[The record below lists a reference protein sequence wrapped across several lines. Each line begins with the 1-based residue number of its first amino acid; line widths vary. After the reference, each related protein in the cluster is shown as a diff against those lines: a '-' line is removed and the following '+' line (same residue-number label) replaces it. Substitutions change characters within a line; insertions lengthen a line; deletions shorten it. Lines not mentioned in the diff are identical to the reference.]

1 MRNRQTTF
9 WGLVGVAGA
18 TLVFLAD
25 WALNGA
31 PDYEK
36 LGLVGAALIYAA
48 GLNRAADAR
57 TVTKLDEKVE
67 NHLDKL

>member
-9 WGLVGVAGA
+9 WGLVGVTGA
-18 TLVFLAD
+18 TLVFIAD
-25 WALNGA
+25 WALNGM
-31 PDYEK
+31 PNFEK

-48 GLNRAADAR
+48 GLARAADAR
-57 TVTKLDEKVE
+57 TVNKLDEKVE

>member
-1 MRNRQTTF
+1 MKNRQTTF

-18 TLVFLAD
+18 GLVFVAD
-25 WALNGA
+25 WAVNGA

-36 LGLVGAALIYAA
+36 LGLVGAALVYAA
-48 GLNRAADAR
+48 GLARAADAR